1 MFPLYRNQSIDLLT
15 NQLTGFNMMATLVFN
30 ELKRWGISSLEAGY
44 RDVFR
49 TLSESIMDFLC
60 ENSR

>member
-1 MFPLYRNQSIDLLT
+1 MFPFYRNQSIDLLT

-44 RDVFR
+44 GDVFR